1 MSTTPVG
8 SSVRIRFYHHHQVA
22 LGLLKRQ
29 KPHSSCSLSHFRPH
43 PVYKHT
49 RGQLDG
55 GQGALKSCQHS
66 THDFSL
72 ALHIQETNHAIS
84 GSTEHCILHLPK
96 DTRCTFSPLRVS
108 ESSWRVCHPGGWS
121 GVEGACLVMRET
133 RQSRWIK
140 GVSKISWAQNEAKHK
155 AVGKVA
161 TPTAPQ
167 KSQEKLFAI
176 ASRSRNQKVV
186 LRFLVLLST
195 PPIGFRS
202 TVAFSSYFCK

>member
-1 MSTTPVG
+1 MPAQHARLLLG
-8 SSVRIRFYHHHQVA
+8 SPYP
-22 LGLLKRQ
+22 GN
-29 KPHSSCSLSHFRPH
+29 
-43 PVYKHT
+43 
-49 RGQLDG
+49 
-55 GQGALKSCQHS
+55 KSCH
-66 THDFSL
+66 L
-72 ALHIQETNHAIS
+72 WLNRALHLASSQRHS
-84 GSTEHCILHLPK
+84 VHL
-96 DTRCTFSPLRVS
+96 SPLRVS
-108 ESSWRVCHPGGWS
+108 ESSWRVCHPGGRS
-121 GVEGACLVMRET
+121 GVEGACLVMHET

-167 KSQEKLFAI
+167 KRQEKLFAI